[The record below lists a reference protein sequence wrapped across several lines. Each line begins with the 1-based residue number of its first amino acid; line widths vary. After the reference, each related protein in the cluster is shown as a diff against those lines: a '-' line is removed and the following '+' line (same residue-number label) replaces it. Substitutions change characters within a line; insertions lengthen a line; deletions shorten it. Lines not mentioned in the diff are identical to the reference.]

1 MAREKKPRK
10 ATKSAK
16 RAARP
21 SRPSR
26 SAQARPTRSTEIR
39 EKDAD
44 LNLLLAYPAYGCV
57 SCELI
62 IERMEGGTS
71 GWDRRWEN
79 ARRVIADWIGACR
92 EADRTI
98 FEQAEFDVWL
108 GQEIGREKSNTM
120 QVTIASRGRLPAWP
134 LLELLRQRDE
144 TAVRYWDWGQQPIE
158 LGAFPELH
166 VARGAV
172 NHVWR
177 LNTAFLALA
186 SERFKRRHELAPSVR
201 DVYQQLAE
209 GAQEPETFEW
219 ISLRRKSDEERP
231 KNLYIFEVVKGSP
244 FENGLKISQPK
255 DAVSVGDIYD
265 LADQL
270 ALANVDIGEL
280 DLEPYQRLHYVRYVR
295 PALRAYCER
304 LVTEI
309 PVWLNDDATYTQLTD
324 EDREKLFGMPAF
336 SIRTFKPA
344 RIPKGIGIVRRV
356 PDEDA

>member
-1 MAREKKPRK
+1 MTKKQPRK

-16 RAARP
+16 RTARP
-21 SRPSR
+21 SRASR
-26 SAQARPTRSTEIR
+26 GARARRPRSTEIR
-39 EKDAD
+39 ENDAD

-57 SCELI
+57 TCELI
-62 IERMEGGTS
+62 IERMEAGAS

-79 ARRVIADWIGACR
+79 ARRVIADWINACR
-92 EADRTI
+92 EADRTS

-108 GQEIGREKSNTM
+108 GQEIGREMSNTM

-166 VARGAV
+166 VARGTV
-172 NHVWR
+172 DHVWR
-177 LNTAFLALA
+177 LNSAFLALA

-219 ISLRRKSDEERP
+219 ISLRRNSDEERP

-270 ALANVDIGEL
+270 AWADVDIGDL

-304 LVTEI
+304 FGTEI
-309 PVWLNDDATYTQLTD
+309 PDWLKDDAKYQQFTD
-324 EDREKLFGMPAF
+324 EDRERLFGMRSF

-344 RIPKGIGIVRRV
+344 RMPKGIGVVRRV
-356 PDEDA
+356 PDENP